1 MYMTTKALI
10 LDCDGVIVDS
20 EPFSCGAWN
29 VVFTNR
35 FNIDIGTN
43 YDAILGKKIQD
54 SVDYYLAKY
63 NIPRSEEL
71 IAELIQRKEQA
82 YMELVRQNGLQP
94 VVGVKECISQAKRLG
109 WKVAVAS
116 SGSHEKIRFSLGQ
129 VDLLDVFDEIISGDD
144 VHQGKPAPDLFLKSI
159 SMVHAHP
166 SECVIVEDSVTG
178 VTAAKKSGA
187 FTIGLVGTF
196 PSHLLAEADLVIENF
211 HTLDLSHLKKT

>member
-1 MYMTTKALI
+1 MTTKALI

-29 VVFTNR
+29 VVFTTR

-43 YDAILGKKIQD
+43 YDPILGKKIQD
-54 SVDYYLAKY
+54 SVDYYLTKY
-63 NIPRSEEL
+63 DIPRSQEL
-71 IAELIQRKEQA
+71 ITDLIQRKEQA

-129 VDLLDVFDEIISGDD
+129 VDLLGAFDEIISGDD
-144 VHQGKPAPDLFLKSI
+144 VRKGKPAPDLFLKSI
-159 SMVHAHP
+159 AMVHAQP
-166 SECVIVEDSVTG
+166 SDCVIVEDSVTG

-187 FTIGLVGTF
+187 LTIGLVGTF
-196 PSHLLAEADLVIENF
+196 PRHLLAEADLVIDHF
-211 HTLDLSHLKKT
+211 HGLDLSKLKKS